1 MKYLNSLF
9 LFCFVTLFLCGC
21 SIASKEP
28 LSKTGFHF
36 DTVITITLYDS
47 KDKELLNTCFDYCK
61 DFENLVSR
69 TIKTSEISKINHANG
84 QPVKVSDTTIELFK
98 KGIEFGEM
106 TDGAF
111 DITIAPL
118 IELWDIKNNPGN
130 VPSESDIAEALSHVN
145 HKNIVIEGNTVTL
158 TDPKS
163 AIDLGGIAK
172 GYMADQLKEYLLG
185 EGVTSAIINLG
196 GNVLTIGEKPDGTT
210 FNIGIQKPF
219 DKQNATITSV
229 QVKDSS
235 VVTSGSYERYFKL
248 GDTIYHHIL
257 NTETG
262 YPCDNGLLSVTILSK
277 ESIDG
282 DALSTACF
290 TLGLEEGQK
299 LIESL
304 EDIDAIFVT
313 DDYEIIDTRIHSSAL
328 GINKIFSSCYTH

>member
-1 MKYLNSLF
+1 MRYLNRLF
-9 LFCFVTLFLCGC
+9 LFCFVTLFLSAC

-28 LSKTGFHF
+28 LSKTGFYF

-47 KDKELLNTCFDYCK
+47 KDEELLNTCFDYCK

-69 TIKTSEISKINHANG
+69 TKKNSDVAKINQAKG
-84 QPVKVSDTTIELFK
+84 QSVNVSDTTITLLQ
-98 KGIEFGEM
+98 KGIKFGEL

-118 IELWDIKNNPGN
+118 MELWDVKNNPGN
-130 VPSESDIAEALSHVN
+130 VPSESDITEALSHVN
-145 HKNIVIEGNTVTL
+145 YKNIVIEGNTVTL
-158 TDPKS
+158 TDPKA

-172 GYMADQLKEYLLG
+172 GYIADQLKEYLLS

-196 GNVLTIGEKPDGTT
+196 GNVLTVGEKPGGTS

-219 DKQNATITSV
+219 DKQNATVTSV

-235 VVTSGSYERYFKL
+235 VVTSGSYERYFKVD
-248 GDTIYHHIL
+248 DTIYHHIL

-262 YPCDNGLLSVTILSK
+262 YPCDNGLLSVTILSE

-290 TLGLEEGQK
+290 ALGLEEGQR

-304 EDIDAIFVT
+304 ENIDAIFVT
-313 DDYEIIDTRIHSSAL
+313 DDYEIIDTR
-328 GINKIFSSCYTH
+328 N

>member
-1 MKYLNSLF
+1 MKQLYAFIVL
-9 LFCFVTLFLCGC
+9 CIVTVLLCGC
-21 SIASKEP
+21 SLTTKEP
-28 LSKTGFHF
+28 LSTTGFYF

-47 KDKELLNTCFDYCK
+47 KNEELLNTCFDYCK
-61 DFENLVSR
+61 DYENTVSR
-69 TIKTSEISKINHANG
+69 TIKTSDISKINHAKG
-84 QPVKVSDTTIELFK
+84 QPVEVSDTTIELVE
-98 KGIEFGEM
+98 KGIEFAEL

-118 IELWDIKNNPGN
+118 MELWDIKNNSGN
-130 VPSESDIAEALSHVN
+130 VPSESDITEALSHVN
-145 HKNIVIEGNTVTL
+145 YKNIVIEGNVVTL
-158 TDPKS
+158 TDPNA

-172 GYMADQLKEYLLG
+172 GYIADQLKQYLLS

-196 GNVLTIGEKPDGTT
+196 GNVLTVGEKPDGTP

-229 QVKDSS
+229 SVKDSS
-235 VVTSGSYERYFKL
+235 VVTSGSYERYFQVD
-248 GDTIYHHIL
+248 DTIYHHIL

-262 YPCDNGLLSVTILSK
+262 YPCNNGLLSVTILSE

-290 TLGLEEGQK
+290 ALGLDEGRK

-304 EDIDAIFVT
+304 DDIDAIFVT
-313 DDYEIIDTRIHSSAL
+313 QKFEIIDTR
-328 GINKIFSSCYTH
+328 NQ

>member
-1 MKYLNSLF
+1 M
-9 LFCFVTLFLCGC
+9 
-21 SIASKEP
+21 
-28 LSKTGFHF
+28 
-36 DTVITITLYDS
+36 
-47 KDKELLNTCFDYCK
+47 
-61 DFENLVSR
+61 
-69 TIKTSEISKINHANG
+69 
-84 QPVKVSDTTIELFK
+84 
-98 KGIEFGEM
+98 
-106 TDGAF
+106 
-111 DITIAPL
+111 
-118 IELWDIKNNPGN
+118 
-130 VPSESDIAEALSHVN
+130 
-145 HKNIVIEGNTVTL
+145 TL

-196 GNVLTIGEKPDGTT
+196 GNVLTIGEKPDGTS

-313 DDYEIIDTRIHSSAL
+313 DDYEIIDTRD
-328 GINKIFSSCYTH
+328 

>member
-1 MKYLNSLF
+1 MKKANIFILF
-9 LFCFVTLFLCGC
+9 SIITLLLCGC
-21 SIASKEP
+21 TLKAKEP
-28 LSKTGFHF
+28 FSKTGFHF

-47 KDKELLNTCFDYCK
+47 KDEELLNTCFDYCK
-61 DFENLVSR
+61 EFENLVSR
-69 TIKTSEISKINHANG
+69 TIETSEISKINQANG
-84 QPVKVSDTTIELFK
+84 QPVEVSDTTIELLK
-98 KGIEFGEM
+98 EGISFAEL

-118 IELWDIKNNPGN
+118 MELWDIKNNSGN
-130 VPSESDIAEALSHVN
+130 VPSESDITEALSHVN
-145 HKNIVIEGNTVTL
+145 YKNIVIDGNTVTL
-158 TDPKS
+158 TDPHA

-172 GYMADQLKEYLLG
+172 GYIADQLKKYLLS

-196 GNVLTIGEKPDGTT
+196 GNVLTVGEKPDGNS

-229 QVKDSS
+229 SVKDSS
-235 VVTSGSYERYFKL
+235 VVTSGSYERYFQVD
-248 GDTIYHHIL
+248 DTIYHHIL

-262 YPCDNGLLSVTILSK
+262 YPCNNRLLSVTILSE

-290 TLGLEEGQK
+290 ALGLEKGQK

-304 EDIDAIFVT
+304 GDINAIFVNEEF
-313 DDYEIIDTRIHSSAL
+313 EIIDTR
-328 GINKIFSSCYTH
+328 K

>member
-1 MKYLNSLF
+1 MKRLSRLI
-9 LFCFVTLFLCGC
+9 LLCFILILLCGC
-21 SIASKEP
+21 SITIKEP
-28 LSKTGFHF
+28 SSKTGLYF

-47 KDKELLNTCFDYCK
+47 KDEELIDTCFDYCK
-61 DFENLVSR
+61 DFENLISR
-69 TIKTSEISKINHANG
+69 TISTSDISRINAAAG
-84 QPVKVSDTTIELFK
+84 SSVEVSDTAIELLK
-98 KGIEFGEM
+98 KGIEFGEL

-118 IELWDIKNNPGN
+118 VELWDIKNNPGN
-130 VPSESDIAEALSHVN
+130 VPSEADITDALSHVN
-145 HKNIVIEGNTVTL
+145 YKNIVIDGNTVKL
-158 TDPKS
+158 TDHKS

-172 GYMADQLKEYLLG
+172 GYMADQLKDYLLR

-196 GNVLTIGEKPDGTT
+196 GNVLTIGKKPDGKN

-219 DKQNATITSV
+219 DEQNATITSV
-229 QVKDSS
+229 SVKDSS
-235 VVTSGSYERYFKL
+235 VVTSGSYERYFEVD
-248 GDTIYHHIL
+248 DTIYHHIL

-277 ESIDG
+277 KSIDG

-290 TLGLEEGQK
+290 ALGLEEGQK

-313 DDYEIIDTRIHSSAL
+313 QDYEIIDTRD
-328 GINKIFSSCYTH
+328 

>member
-1 MKYLNSLF
+1 MKRLYRLIL
-9 LFCFVTLFLCGC
+9 LCMVMVLLCGC
-21 SIASKEP
+21 SLTTKEP

-47 KDKELLNTCFDYCK
+47 KNEELLNTCFDYCK

-69 TIKTSEISKINHANG
+69 TIPTSDISRINMSAG
-84 QPVKVSDTTIELFK
+84 SSIEVSDTTIELLK
-98 KGIEFGEM
+98 KGIEFGEL

-118 IELWDIKNNPGN
+118 SELWDFKNNPGN
-130 VPSESDIAEALSHVN
+130 VPSESDIVEALSHVN
-145 HKNIVIEGNTVTL
+145 YKNIVIEGNTVTL
-158 TDPKS
+158 NDPKV

-172 GYMADQLKEYLLG
+172 GYMADQLKKYLLN

-196 GNVLTIGEKPDGTT
+196 GNVLTIGEKPDGTS

-219 DKQNATITSV
+219 DEQNETITSV

-235 VVTSGSYERYFKL
+235 VVTSGSYERYFKV
-248 GDTIYHHIL
+248 DATIYHHIL

-262 YPCDNGLLSVTILSK
+262 YPCSNGLLGVTILSE

-290 TLGLEEGQK
+290 ALGLEKGQE
-299 LIESL
+299 LIASL
-304 EDIDAIFVT
+304 EGIDAIFVT
-313 DDYEIIDTRIHSSAL
+313 EDFEIVDTR
-328 GINKIFSSCYTH
+328 K

>member
-1 MKYLNSLF
+1 MKRLYSYILLCSA
-9 LFCFVTLFLCGC
+9 TLLLCGC
-21 SIASKEP
+21 SLTTKEP
-28 LSKTGFHF
+28 LSKTGFYF
-36 DTVITITLYDS
+36 DTVITITLYNS
-47 KDKELLNTCFDYCK
+47 KDEEIMNTCFEYCK

-69 TIKTSEISKINHANG
+69 TIPTSDISCINAAAG
-84 QPVKVSDTTIELFK
+84 QSVEVSDTTIELLK
-98 KGIEFGEM
+98 KGIEFGKL

-118 IELWDIKNNPGN
+118 MELWDIKNNPGN
-130 VPSESDIAEALSHVN
+130 VPSETDINETLSHVN
-145 HKNIVIEGNTVTL
+145 YKDIVIEGNTVTL
-158 TDPKS
+158 TDKLA

-172 GYMADQLKEYLLG
+172 GYMADQLKEYLLS

-196 GNVLTIGEKPDGTT
+196 GNVLTIGEKPDGTS

-248 GDTIYHHIL
+248 DDVIYHHIL

-262 YPCDNGLLSVTILSK
+262 YPCDNGLLSVTILSDK
-277 ESIDG
+277 SVDG

-290 TLGLEEGQK
+290 ALGLDEGNK

-304 EDIDAIFVT
+304 EDVDAIFVT
-313 DDYEIIDTRIHSSAL
+313 KEFEIIDTR
-328 GINKIFSSCYTH
+328 

>member
-1 MKYLNSLF
+1 MIRLSRLVLLF
-9 LFCFVTLFLCGC
+9 LLLCILCGC
-21 SIASKEP
+21 SVTTKEP

-47 KDKELLNTCFDYCK
+47 KNEELLNTCFDYCK
-61 DFENLVSR
+61 DLENLVSR
-69 TIKTSEISKINHANG
+69 TIPTSDISRINKSAG
-84 QPVKVSDTTIELFK
+84 SSVIVSDTTIELLK
-98 KGIEFGEM
+98 KGIEFGEL

-118 IELWDIKNNPGN
+118 MELWDIKNNPGN
-130 VPSESDIAEALSHVN
+130 VPSESDITEALSHVN
-145 HKNIVIEGNTVTL
+145 YKNIVIEGNTVTL
-158 TDPKS
+158 TDPKA

-172 GYMADQLKEYLLG
+172 GYMADQLKEYLLS

-196 GNVLTIGEKPDGTT
+196 GNVLTIGEKPDGTS

-235 VVTSGSYERYFKL
+235 VVTSGSYERYFKV
-248 GDTIYHHIL
+248 DNTIYHHIL

-262 YPCDNGLLSVTILSK
+262 YPCENGLLSVTILSK

-328 GINKIFSSCYTH
+328 GINKIFSRCYTH

>member
-1 MKYLNSLF
+1 MKRLYRYILL
-9 LFCFVTLFLCGC
+9 CIVTLLLCGC
-21 SIASKEP
+21 SMTTKEP
-28 LSKTGFHF
+28 LSKTGFYF

-47 KDKELLNTCFDYCK
+47 KDEELLNTCFEYCK

-84 QPVKVSDTTIELFK
+84 QPVKVSDTTIELLK
-98 KGIEFGEM
+98 KGIEFGEL
-106 TDGAF
+106 TDDAF

-118 IELWDIKNNPGN
+118 MELWDIKNNPGK
-130 VPSESDIAEALSHVN
+130 VPSESDITEALSHVN
-145 HKNIVIEGNTVTL
+145 YRNIVIEGNTVTL
-158 TDPKS
+158 TDPEA

-172 GYMADQLKEYLLG
+172 GYMADRLKEYLLN

-196 GNVLTIGEKPDGTT
+196 GNVLTVGKKPDGTP

-219 DKQNATITSV
+219 DKQNETITSV
-229 QVKDSS
+229 QIKDSS
-235 VVTSGSYERYFKL
+235 VVTSGSYERYFKVN
-248 GDTIYHHIL
+248 DTIYHHII

-262 YPCDNGLLSVTILSK
+262 YPCDNGLLSVTILSE

-290 TLGLEEGQK
+290 ALGLDEGRK

-304 EDIDAIFVT
+304 EGVDAIFVT
-313 DDYEIIDTRIHSSAL
+313 DEFEIIDTRD
-328 GINKIFSSCYTH
+328 